1 MSDLAKL
8 SYAAD
13 PPVDGNRIR
22 SLDRLATAAQNA
34 STADETRRIP
44 GGRATAQEDLEM
56 MRNRIAA
63 AFVFACVTGIAA
75 PATAEQITF
84 MTGPQG
90 GSWIPL
96 GGALKNIWEKAIP
109 GLSIQ
114 ETPGAGIAN
123 VRGVEENKAQV
134 GFANSATTVDG
145 IEGRAPYP
153 GKTTHVCQIANL
165 YPQYFQVVAL
175 KDAHVKSFADMK
187 GKSLVTQPKGNTGE
201 ILTGLVLKI
210 NGMSYGSLAKTNFQA
225 GYTDAVDMMK
235 DGHAQVFTLGTTSP
249 ASAVMDLASARDID
263 LVPVDD
269 KTMGE
274 LHKMN
279 PGYVKLVIKAGT
291 YPKQD
296 RDIAAIA
303 YSTHIVARC
312 DLPEKM
318 VYEMTKAMAAHI
330 DDLAAVVKPIHGL
343 TAKDMAVDIGVPFHK
358 GAAKYYKE
366 VGAM

>member
-1 MSDLAKL
+1 MPRTKTRTATDRANAKEE
-8 SYAAD
+8 
-13 PPVDGNRIR
+13 V
-22 SLDRLATAAQNA
+22 QM
-34 STADETRRIP
+34 
-44 GGRATAQEDLEM
+44 QH
-56 MRNRIAA
+56 RIAVLAIACA
-63 AFVFACVTGIAA
+63 AAPCAA
-75 PATAEQITF
+75 PAAAEQVTM

-96 GGALKNIWEKAIP
+96 GGALKNMWEKAVP

-114 ETPGAGIAN
+114 QTPGAGIAN
-123 VRGVEENKAQV
+123 VRGVEENKAQI

-145 IEGRAPYP
+145 LEGRPPYP
-153 GKTTHVCQIANL
+153 AKTTHVCQVANL

-175 KDAHVKSFADMK
+175 KDAHVKSFADLK

-201 ILTGLVLKI
+201 TLTALVLQV
-210 NGMSYGSLAKTNFQA
+210 NGMSYSSLAKTNFQA

-249 ASAVMDLASARDID
+249 ASAVMDLASGRDID

-269 KTMGE
+269 KTMNE
-274 LHKMN
+274 LHRMN
-279 PGYVKLVIKAGT
+279 PGYHKLVIKAGT

-296 RDIAAIA
+296 KDVPAIG

-312 DLPEKM
+312 DLPEEM
-318 VYEMTKAMAAHI
+318 VYQMTKMMATHVV
-330 DDLAAVVKPIHGL
+330 DMAAVVKPIEGL

-358 GAAKYYKE
+358 GAVKYYKE